1 MSVVSRME
9 QLSDE
14 AWALIEPLLPSS
26 AGCRGGQWRDHRQV
40 LEAILWRYRTGSP
53 WRDLPAE
60 FGPWQTIWKR
70 LNRWSGDGTLD
81 RLLAAAHR
89 DAEIAGEL
97 EWIISADSTIAR
109 AHQHAAGAPKNRR
122 GGLRGAGGRHRGPVR
137 MTRIRSLRW
146 GSSNRLTTLSDVPAV
161 ACRARCICVATGE
174 GCRWVSR

>member
-1 MSVVSRME
+1 MSIVARME

-53 WRDLPAE
+53 WRDLPVE

-81 RLLAAAHR
+81 KLLAAAHS
-89 DAEIAGEL
+89 DAEVAGEL
-97 EWIISADSTIAR
+97 VWMVSADSTIAR
-109 AHQHAAGAPKNRR
+109 AHQHAAGAPKITPTTDPEVSE
-122 GGLRGAGGRHRGPVR
+122 APEDDTGGRIELQGSGRCGGVR
-137 MTRIRSLRW
+137 
-146 GSSNRLTTLSDVPAV
+146 
-161 ACRARCICVATGE
+161 RAG
-174 GCRWVSR
+174 

>member
-1 MSVVSRME
+1 MSIVARME

-26 AGCRGGQWRDHRQV
+26 AGCRGGQWRDHRRV

-81 RLLAAAHR
+81 KLLAAAHG

-97 EWIISADSTIAR
+97 EWMVSADSTIAR
-109 AHQHAAGAPKNRR
+109 AHQHAAGAPKIDLEVSTRPEDDT
-122 GGLRGAGGRHRGPVR
+122 GGR
-137 MTRIRSLRW
+137 I
-146 GSSNRLTTLSDVPAV
+146 
-161 ACRARCICVATGE
+161 E
-174 GCRWVSR
+174 

>member
-1 MSVVSRME
+1 MPIVARTG

-14 AWALIEPLLPSS
+14 AWSLIEPLLPSS
-26 AGCRGGQWRDHRQV
+26 AGRRGGQWRDHRQV

-81 RLLAAAHR
+81 KLLAAAHG

-97 EWIISADSTIAR
+97 EWMVSVDSTIAR
-109 AHQHAAGAPKNRR
+109 AHQHAAGAPKIDPEVS
-122 GGLRGAGGRHRGPVR
+122 GTPAEDTGGRIELQGSGNHQVR
-137 MTRIRSLRW
+137 
-146 GSSNRLTTLSDVPAV
+146 
-161 ACRARCICVATGE
+161 RAG
-174 GCRWVSR
+174 

>member
-1 MSVVSRME
+1 MSIVARVE

-81 RLLAAAHR
+81 KLLAAAHR

-97 EWIISADSTIAR
+97 EWMVSADSTIAR
-109 AHQHAAGAPKNRR
+109 AHQHAAGAPKIDPEDSKTPQDDT
-122 GGLRGAGGRHRGPVR
+122 GGRIELQESGRCGGV
-137 MTRIRSLRW
+137 
-146 GSSNRLTTLSDVPAV
+146 
-161 ACRARCICVATGE
+161 CRAG
-174 GCRWVSR
+174 

>member
-1 MSVVSRME
+1 MSSVARTE

-70 LNRWSGDGTLD
+70 LNRWSGDGTLEQ
-81 RLLAAAHR
+81 LLAAAHG

-97 EWIISADSTIAR
+97 EWMVSVDSTIAR
-109 AHQHAAGAPKNRR
+109 AHQHAAGAPKIAPTTDPEACQTATDDTGGRIELQGSGPR
-122 GGLRGAGGRHRGPVR
+122 GGVRRAG
-137 MTRIRSLRW
+137 
-146 GSSNRLTTLSDVPAV
+146 
-161 ACRARCICVATGE
+161 
-174 GCRWVSR
+174 

>member
-1 MSVVSRME
+1 MSIVARME

-81 RLLAAAHR
+81 QLLTAAHG

-97 EWIISADSTIAR
+97 EWMVSADSTIAR
-109 AHQHAAGAPKNRR
+109 AHQHAAGAPKIAAEVSESAAD
-122 GGLRGAGGRHRGPVR
+122 GTGGRTELQETGRASAVR
-137 MTRIRSLRW
+137 
-146 GSSNRLTTLSDVPAV
+146 
-161 ACRARCICVATGE
+161 RAG
-174 GCRWVSR
+174 

>member
-1 MSVVSRME
+1 MPIVVRTG

-81 RLLAAAHR
+81 TLLAAAHG
-89 DAEIAGEL
+89 DAEVAGEL
-97 EWIISADSTIAR
+97 EWIVSVDSTVAR
-109 AHQHAAGAPKNRR
+109 AHQHAAGAPKTHEEV
-122 GGLRGAGGRHRGPVR
+122 GETPAKDTGGRIELQESGA
-137 MTRIRSLRW
+137 
-146 GSSNRLTTLSDVPAV
+146 NRLR
-161 ACRARCICVATGE
+161 RAG
-174 GCRWVSR
+174 

>member
-1 MSVVSRME
+1 MSIAARTE

-53 WRDLPAE
+53 WRDLPVE

-81 RLLAAAHR
+81 KLLAAAHG

-97 EWIISADSTIAR
+97 EWVVSVDSTIAR
-109 AHQHAAGAPKNRR
+109 AHQHAAGARKIDPEVSEAPIRDT
-122 GGLRGAGGRHRGPVR
+122 GGRTELQETGRASAVR
-137 MTRIRSLRW
+137 
-146 GSSNRLTTLSDVPAV
+146 
-161 ACRARCICVATGE
+161 RAG
-174 GCRWVSR
+174 

>member
-1 MSVVSRME
+1 MSVVARSE

-14 AWALIEPLLPSS
+14 AWALIAPLLPSS
-26 AGCRGGQWRDHRQV
+26 AGRRGGQWRDHRQV

-81 RLLAAAHR
+81 TLLAAAHG

-97 EWIISADSTIAR
+97 EWMVSVDSTIAR
-109 AHQHAAGAPKNRR
+109 AHQHAAGAPKIASAIDQEDSQTPEDGT
-122 GGLRGAGGRHRGPVR
+122 GGRIELQGTGPAGGVR
-137 MTRIRSLRW
+137 
-146 GSSNRLTTLSDVPAV
+146 
-161 ACRARCICVATGE
+161 RA
-174 GCRWVSR
+174 S

>member
-1 MSVVSRME
+1 MAIVARTE

-14 AWALIEPLLPSS
+14 AWSLIEPLLPSS

-81 RLLAAAHR
+81 KLLAAAHG

-97 EWIISADSTIAR
+97 EWMVSADSTIAR
-109 AHQHAAGAPKNRR
+109 AHQHAAGAPKIAPEVSETPTEDT
-122 GGLRGAGGRHRGPVR
+122 GG
-137 MTRIRSLRW
+137 
-146 GSSNRLTTLSDVPAV
+146 
-161 ACRARCICVATGE
+161 
-174 GCRWVSR
+174 